1 MRESIPVRSTVPMRA
16 SSPLRGSSP
25 LRESSPRRTAYV
37 VASQSRGRG
46 PILPLYQEDELV
58 NSLKELCNL
67 EQEIE
72 NAKILLAQKSDFN
85 IVDAFSIFDVPR
97 YGAVDVQML
106 QAGLNS
112 IAIFPTVDECLLILT
127 RYDKSG
133 DRRLSV
139 SEFEKMFL
147 AHDGYYASMVA
158 RRGSNY
164 VPRVVRRDDVFM
176 PYTR

>member
-1 MRESIPVRSTVPMRA
+1 M
-16 SSPLRGSSP
+16 
-25 LRESSPRRTAYV
+25 
-37 VASQSRGRG
+37 
-46 PILPLYQEDELV
+46 
-58 NSLKELCNL
+58 
-67 EQEIE
+67 
-72 NAKILLAQKSDFN
+72 
-85 IVDAFSIFDVPR
+85 
-97 YGAVDVQML
+97 

-112 IAIFPTVDECLLILT
+112 IGIYPTVDECLLILT

-164 VPRVVRRDDVFM
+164 VPRVVRRDDVFFPNTCFEFKSM
-176 PYTR
+176 MQTHIRCENAAE